1 MNKQTSEVAMKVNQ
15 ANLVKS
21 LRFSF
26 TNKTT
31 VLGELIQNAR
41 RANATMVVINF
52 CPETKTL
59 KVLDDGCGIDSI
71 ETLLTVAESG
81 WDADV
86 VAHEHPFGIGFLSAL
101 FACRRISVLSKSGSI
116 DVETDHIL
124 AFKPVTITPIHD
136 WNGITRITLQ
146 DVKLEMGQIATTLKR
161 LVRGFP
167 IPVLFNDELLEHS
180 CALNSGLRFVDTEI
194 GKIYLHGMDQPNGAQ
209 YEFDVYLQGLPIYTS
224 HSYTSHRHI
233 IHLDSSR
240 FHARLPDRDKL
251 VDEADVIKRVKAV
264 LAQTIEQRF
273 IQMKATLSAEEFVG
287 FYEMLRHWELLKLLN
302 DVPVVPPEALLEI
315 IAYPV
320 CDTDVFD
327 NFEQRPEKAMTLAE
341 IMARGIV
348 SIDDNIK
355 QDGAGRYLFAWN
367 RDYLLYHGTLDNGHW
382 LHSLV
387 RHLNDEELVIE
398 TVNESHQA
406 QFQGDWCWVSVR
418 FCDAYRIRLGQD
430 VVEIRDEAC
439 YQGQENADD
448 IIVPRGDCSA
458 QVLQQMASFKSEYD
472 EFQESTF
479 ESDSDAFIAFVVA
492 NTASDPANAMQRLL
506 PDFCGC
512 PALYGKAFVVELDQ
526 QGKPASV
533 ITYPVQSGQTQTL
546 EAGMAS

>member
-1 MNKQTSEVAMKVNQ
+1 MKTQTNEVAMKVNPT
-15 ANLVKS
+15 NLVNS

-26 TNKTT
+26 TNKTA

-41 RANATMVVINF
+41 RANATTVVINF
-52 CPETKTL
+52 CPETRTL
-59 KVLDDGCGIDSI
+59 QVLDDGCGIDSMA
-71 ETLLTVAESG
+71 TLLTVAESG

-86 VAHEHPFGIGFLSAL
+86 IAHEHPFGIGFLSAL
-101 FACRRISVLSKSGSI
+101 FACRHISVISKSGSI

-124 AFKPVTITPIHD
+124 AFKPVTITPIED
-136 WNGITRITLQ
+136 WNGITCITLQ
-146 DVKLEMGQIATTLKR
+146 DVALEMGQIAATLKR

-167 IPVLFNDELLEHS
+167 VPVLFNDQLLERS
-180 CALNSGLRFVDTEI
+180 CALDSGLIFVDTEI
-194 GKIYLHGMDQPNGAQ
+194 GVIYLHGMDQPDGAQ
-209 YEFDVYLQGLPIYTS
+209 YEFDVYLQGLPIYSS

-233 IHLDSSR
+233 IHLDSAG

-251 VDEADVIKRVKAV
+251 VDEADVVKRVKAV
-264 LAQTIEQRF
+264 LAKAIEQRF

-287 FYEMLRHWELLKLLN
+287 FYDMLRHWELLRLLN
-302 DVPVVPPEALLEI
+302 DVPVVPPEALREL

-320 CDTDVFD
+320 CDTEVFD
-327 NFEQRPEKAMTLAE
+327 NFEQRPEKAMTRAD
-341 IMARGIV
+341 IVARGIV
-348 SIDDNIK
+348 SIDDDIK
-355 QDGAGRYLFAWN
+355 QDGAARFMFAWSRN
-367 RDYLLYHGTLDNGHW
+367 YLLYHGSLDKGHW

-387 RHLNDEELVIE
+387 RHLKDEELVIE

-406 QFQGDWCWVSVR
+406 QFQGDWCWVYVR

-430 VVEIRDEAC
+430 IVEIRDEAC

-448 IIVPRGDCSA
+448 IIVPKGDCSA
-458 QVLQQMASFKSEYD
+458 QVLQQMASFRSEYD

-492 NTASDPANAMQRLL
+492 NTASDPANAIQQLL
-506 PDFCGC
+506 PNFCGC

-526 QGKPASV
+526 QGKLASV
-533 ITYPVQSGQTQTL
+533 MAYPAAQSVQAQTP
-546 EAGMAS
+546 AADR

>member
-1 MNKQTSEVAMKVNQ
+1 
-15 ANLVKS
+15 
-21 LRFSF
+21 
-26 TNKTT
+26 
-31 VLGELIQNAR
+31 
-41 RANATMVVINF
+41 
-52 CPETKTL
+52 
-59 KVLDDGCGIDSI
+59 
-71 ETLLTVAESG
+71 
-81 WDADV
+81 
-86 VAHEHPFGIGFLSAL
+86 
-101 FACRRISVLSKSGSI
+101 
-116 DVETDHIL
+116 
-124 AFKPVTITPIHD
+124 
-136 WNGITRITLQ
+136 
-146 DVKLEMGQIATTLKR
+146 MGQIATTLKR

-167 IPVLFNDELLEHS
+167 IPVLFNDQLLERS
-180 CALNSGLRFVDTEI
+180 CALDSGLTFVDTEI
-194 GKIYLHGMDQPNGAQ
+194 GAIYLHGIDHPNGAQ
-209 YEFDVYLQGLPIYTS
+209 YEFDVYLQGLPIYSS

-273 IQMKATLSAEEFVG
+273 IQMKATLSAEAFVG

-302 DVPVVPPEALLEI
+302 DVPVVPPEALREI

-320 CDTDVFD
+320 CDTEVFD
-327 NFEQRPEKAMTLAE
+327 NFEQRPEKAMTRAE
-341 IMARGIV
+341 IMAHGIV
-348 SIDDNIK
+348 SIDDDIK
-355 QDGAGRYLFAWN
+355 QDGAGRYLFAWS
-367 RDYLLYHGTLDNGHW
+367 RDYFLYHGTLDKGHW
-382 LHSLV
+382 IHALV

-418 FCDAYRIRLGQD
+418 FCDAYRIQLGQD

-526 QGKPASV
+526 QGKTASV
-533 ITYPVQSGQTQTL
+533 MAFPAESGQKQILQTS
-546 EAGMAS
+546 MN